1 MHKMNDYDSRAES
14 KIMIQKK
21 SATSFS
27 KRHYSMPPGS
37 RRSNMVNSKSSQR
50 KGGELPDS
58 DILDSERAE
67 QLNLF
72 GRPTFT
78 KN

>member
-1 MHKMNDYDSRAES
+1 
-14 KIMIQKK
+14 
-21 SATSFS
+21 
-27 KRHYSMPPGS
+27 
-37 RRSNMVNSKSSQR
+37 MVNSKSSQR
-50 KGGELPDS
+50 KGGEFPAS